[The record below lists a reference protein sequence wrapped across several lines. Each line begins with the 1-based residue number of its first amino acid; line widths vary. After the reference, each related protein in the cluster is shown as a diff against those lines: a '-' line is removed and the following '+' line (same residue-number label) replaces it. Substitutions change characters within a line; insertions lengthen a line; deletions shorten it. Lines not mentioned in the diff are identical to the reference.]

1 MDNLVAPQLEDDL
14 EIANGRKG
22 CRSCAKRH
30 ERCPGYRDPNE
41 SIFCDQTAHTILRSK
56 KTNLVIDQA
65 AFGRSMSDDAALSC
79 FFELCARPAPSS
91 SRTMVAYESLK
102 NKPLVASM
110 RALGLAVRSRMDD
123 SMDLADRASSHY
135 LSAIQATSKAIA
147 SPILARADETLLS
160 VIILTFYEARC
171 GRDRDS
177 VECWNQHANGC
188 AALIE
193 ARGGAQLK
201 REDGRLLFLET
212 TAVII
217 PNACRLSLPVPQIM
231 LEMMEKICDPSM
243 QQSEPQWIIIYGW
256 MRTTNLRSAVAKG
269 DAGDAA
275 AIVKQAVAI
284 DESIS
289 HAFDKARFEWTYDT
303 LPATAEDFDGR
314 DAAPAF
320 THWHRNALAAEMW
333 ESLFSCRLLLHAIIC
348 KALTTDSISQAW
360 LAPELHEQ
368 ATRSRNLISS
378 LCDDILA
385 SVPQFCC
392 SVSTPPPKIP
402 QQPHDLDLVAT
413 RPGRPPLPEDD
424 ICTFVP
430 LRSDRL
436 PVLVTSQG
444 YSMIWALN
452 LVAVLAPDGRGYR
465 GLACRMLD
473 KLGKATG
480 IKQAGVVADKYR
492 TEGM

>member
-1 MDNLVAPQLEDDL
+1 MVY
-14 EIANGRKG
+14 RG

-30 ERCPGYRDPNE
+30 EKCPGYRDPNE

-56 KTNLVIDQA
+56 KTNLMINQA
-65 AFGRSMSDDAALSC
+65 TFGRSMSDDTALFC

-91 SRTMVAYESLK
+91 SRSMIAYESLK

-110 RALGLAVRSRMDD
+110 RALGLAARSQMDC
-123 SMDLADRASSHY
+123 SAGLADRAGSHY
-135 LSAIQATSKAIA
+135 LSAIQATSKALT

-171 GRDRDS
+171 GWDRDS
-177 VECWNQHANGC
+177 VECWNQHATGC

-201 REDGRLLFLET
+201 RQDGRLLFLET

-231 LEMMEKICDPSM
+231 LEMMYKICDPSM

-269 DAGDAA
+269 EAGDAA
-275 AIVKQAVAI
+275 AIVKQAIAI
-284 DESIS
+284 DKSIS

-303 LPATAEDFDGR
+303 LPATVEDFDNM
-314 DAAPAF
+314 DAAPIF

-333 ESLFSCRLLLHAIIC
+333 ESLFSCRLLLHAIMC
-348 KALTTDSISQAW
+348 KASTTDSISQAW

-368 ATRSRNLISS
+368 ATASRNLISS

-392 SVSTPPPKIP
+392 SVSTPPPTNP
-402 QQPHDLDLVAT
+402 QPSQDLKFSSK
-413 RPGRPPLPEDD
+413 RPGRPPLPDD
-424 ICTFVP
+424 DMCTFVP

-452 LVAVLAPDGRGYR
+452 LVAVLAPNGKAYR
-465 GLACRMLD
+465 KLACRMLD

-480 IKQAGVVADKYR
+480 IRQAGVVADKYR
-492 TEGM
+492 TEGT